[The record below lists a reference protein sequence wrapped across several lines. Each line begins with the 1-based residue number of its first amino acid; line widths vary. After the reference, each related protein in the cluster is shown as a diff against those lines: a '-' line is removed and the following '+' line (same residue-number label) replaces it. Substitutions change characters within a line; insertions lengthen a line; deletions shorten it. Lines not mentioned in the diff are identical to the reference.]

1 MKKRVVKLIIEKRR
15 RGKEMKENFRFKFVP
30 RLLLVFLIGSVIIF
44 ADVVCLQAITISDY
58 GNTSNIRPQHG
69 EKRITTF
76 LKSWKGNVLIT
87 TNGKYQINSFTKVL
101 DLVGAKKGKL
111 YKSQKIRVELIYVDG
126 LLKSVVIKR

>member
-1 MKKRVVKLIIEKRR
+1 
-15 RGKEMKENFRFKFVP
+15 MKEDFRFRFVP
-30 RLLLVFLIGSVIIF
+30 MLLLMFLIGSIIIF

-58 GNTSNIRPQHG
+58 GNTSKIRPQHS

-76 LKSWKGNVLIT
+76 LKGWEGNILIT
-87 TNGKYQINSFTKVL
+87 TDGKYRINSFTKVS